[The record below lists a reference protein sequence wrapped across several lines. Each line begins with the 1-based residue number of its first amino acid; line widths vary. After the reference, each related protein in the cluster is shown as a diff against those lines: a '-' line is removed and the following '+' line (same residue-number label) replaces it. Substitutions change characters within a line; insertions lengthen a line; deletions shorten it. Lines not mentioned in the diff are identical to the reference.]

1 MKEKQQQPVV
11 SVENCPHC
19 FDNAQ
24 KHLIVSLGKHAY
36 MSVPSSESL
45 IDGHCFIVPMSHQSS
60 SVTCDEEVWNEIQ
73 DFKKGLI
80 KMFQA
85 NNKDCIFLEQ
95 YSSHKR
101 IAHMIIEC
109 VPLEFDVS
117 NLAPIYF
124 KVKMLNI

>member
-85 NNKDCIFLEQ
+85 KNKDSLKKKHFFIQILLFIIVVYLE
-95 YSSHKR
+95 SD
-101 IAHMIIEC
+101 IGE
-109 VPLEFDVS
+109 
-117 NLAPIYF
+117 
-124 KVKMLNI
+124 